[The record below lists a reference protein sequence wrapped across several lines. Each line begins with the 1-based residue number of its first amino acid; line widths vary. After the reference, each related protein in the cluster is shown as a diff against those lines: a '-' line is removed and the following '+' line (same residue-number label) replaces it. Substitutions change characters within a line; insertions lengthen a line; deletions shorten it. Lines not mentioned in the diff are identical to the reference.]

1 MYRPK
6 KPFNTQFM
14 ILVPSIKN
22 INGKVIYTYPDTGD
36 IINAAYTTYGG
47 TEGIINDLYTVID
60 TGNVETWYRPD
71 ITSSVRLKRSDGKV
85 YSVEGEPE
93 NIEMR
98 NQFLKIKVRCIG
110 NG

>member
-14 ILVPSIKN
+14 ILVPTIKN
-22 INGKVIYTYPDTGD
+22 VNGKVVYN
-36 IINAAYTTYGG
+36 NAAYTTFGG
-47 TEGIINDLYTVID
+47 TESIVNDLYTVID
-60 TGNVETWYRPD
+60 TGTVETWYRPD
-71 ITSSVRLKRSDGKV
+71 ITSTVRLKRSDGKV

-98 NQFLKIKVRCIG
+98 NQFFKIKVRCIG

>member
-14 ILVPSIKN
+14 ILVPTIKN
-22 INGKVIYTYPDTGD
+22 VNGKVVYNYTDTGD
-36 IINAAYTTYGG
+36 IINAAYTTFGG
-47 TEGIINDLYTVID
+47 TESIVNDLYTVID
-60 TGNVETWYRPD
+60 TGTVETWYRPD
-71 ITSSVRLKRSDGKV
+71 ITSTVRLKRSDGKV

-98 NQFLKIKVRCIG
+98 NQFFKIKVRCIG

>member
-6 KPFNTQFM
+6 KTFNTQFM
-14 ILVPSIKN
+14 ILVPTIKN
-22 INGKVIYTYPDTGD
+22 VKGKVVYNYPDTGD
-36 IINAAYTTYGG
+36 IINAAYTTFGG

-60 TGNVETWYRPD
+60 TGTVETWYRPD
-71 ITSSVRLKRSDGKV
+71 ITSIVRLKRSDGKV
-85 YSVEGEPE
+85 YNVEGDPE

>member
-14 ILVPSIKN
+14 ILIPTSKN
-22 INGKVIYTYPDTGD
+22 VNGKVIFAFPDTGD
-36 IINAAYTTYGG
+36 IINAAYTTFGG
-47 TEGIINDLYTVID
+47 TESVINGVYAVID
-60 TGNVETWYRPD
+60 TGTIETWYRPD
-71 ITSSVRLKRSDGKV
+71 ITSAVRLKRSDGKV
-85 YSVEGEPE
+85 FSVEGDPE